1 MIGAIDLSDSQT
13 SALASQA
20 EKPQKKNKAR
30 RLIIRTIM
38 VILSAVVMVVGL
50 ALFLVP
56 NHIMDSGIITVSNI
70 TSHLLSLPL
79 GIFIF
84 VLNLPVI
91 FLGYKQLGKTHAL
104 SIGIGI
110 TILSVATILL
120 HNLDPYTKD
129 ILLATVFGG
138 MILGIGVSIVRSD
151 GTIDNTAILVNLYNE
166 KLALSVGKVI
176 TIFNLCMVVGFVKH
190 TMFSVTQRFKSKI
203 IEGRIFL
210 RSLYVD
216 NQYLVLT
223 KKSGVNYGK

>member
-1 MIGAIDLSDSQT
+1 MSDSQT

-56 NHIMDSGIITVSNI
+56 NHIMDGGIITVSNI

-129 ILLATVFGG
+129 ILLVFGG

-151 GTIDNTAILVNLYNE
+151 GTIDDTAILVNLYNE

>member
-1 MIGAIDLSDSQT
+1 MIGEIDLSDSQT

-30 RLIIRTIM
+30 RFIIRAIM
-38 VILSAVVMVVGL
+38 VILSVVMVVGL

-56 NHIMDSGIITVSNI
+56 NHIMDGGIITVSNI

-129 ILLATVFGG
+129 ILLVFGG

-151 GTIDNTAILVNLYNE
+151 GTIDDTAILVNLYNE

>member
-56 NHIMDSGIITVSNI
+56 NHIMDGGIITVSNI

-129 ILLATVFGG
+129 ILLVFGG

-151 GTIDNTAILVNLYNE
+151 GTIDDTAILVNLYNE